1 MTGVAGYIAP
11 RHLKAIKDTG
21 HHVALALDPTESP
34 AMLTDYF
41 PNARYFDSRAEFELS
56 LKTNGDRNGS
66 AIEYVSICS
75 PTHFH
80 EVQIRAA
87 LECGAHAICEKPIVV
102 NPADLARL
110 AEIENQSGR
119 RIFTILQLRSHDAL
133 QALRQELIKAPM
145 RGRKSVTATYITG
158 RGPAYHRSW
167 KSDEEK
173 SGGLAMNIGVHL
185 FDLLMW
191 LFGKVERSRIHLAT
205 AQRMA
210 GELELDCA
218 SVQWYLSIDSAD
230 LPASSQAAN
239 ERVFRSIIVDGMEF
253 NFTNGLDGLHT
264 KAYESILD
272 GGGPGLEDTK
282 PSIELV
288 HSIRNATISNGNGKR
303 HPMLRN

>member
-11 RHLKAIKDTG
+11 RHLQAIKDTG
-21 HHVALALDPTESP
+21 HRVALALDPTDSS
-34 AMLTDYF
+34 AILTDYF
-41 PNARYFDSRAEFELS
+41 PHARYFNSQAEFERS
-56 LKTNGDRNGS
+56 LKRNGDRNGS

-80 EVQIRAA
+80 EAQIRAA
-87 LECGAHAICEKPIVV
+87 LECGTHAICEKPIVV

-110 AEIENQSGR
+110 AEIEGQSGR
-119 RIFTILQLRSHDAL
+119 RIFTILQLRSHNAL
-133 QALRQELIKAPM
+133 QALRKELIKAPT
-145 RGRKSVTATYITG
+145 RERKSVTATYITG
-158 RGPAYHRSW
+158 RGPAYRRSW

-191 LFGKVERSRIHLAT
+191 LFGKVERSQLHLAT
-205 AQRMA
+205 ARRMA
-210 GELELDCA
+210 GELELA
-218 SVQWYLSIDSAD
+218 YANVQWYLSIDSAD
-230 LPASSQAAN
+230 LPASSKAAN
-239 ERVFRSIIVDGMEF
+239 ERVFRSLIVDETEF

-264 KAYESILD
+264 RAYESILD
-272 GGGPGLEDTK
+272 GRGPGVEDTR